1 MRKRIVK
8 KLSVILALAMI
19 LSLGLAACGGGGS
32 SNNATPGGKNN
43 SGNGGG
49 TKEAGWVFKKGS
61 VTVAMYDNADDVIK
75 ALGAY
80 KSSYEAESCAFD
92 GKDVIYSYPG
102 YDVLAF
108 QEKDRKVISGVI
120 LRDDTVETPEHV
132 SIGSSM
138 ADVEKAY
145 GKFEDG
151 ATSMR
156 LDKGN
161 CQLLILT
168 DNGKVIHIQ
177 YIALAED

>member
-1 MRKRIVK
+1 MRKDSIKRIC
-8 KLSVILALAMI
+8 LLLIAAML
-19 LSLGLAACGGGGS
+19 LSLGLAACGGGS
-32 SNNATPGGKNN
+32 SNSNTTPGGN
-43 SGNGGG
+43 NGGG
-49 TKEAGWVFKKGS
+49 NKEAGWVFKKGS
-61 VTVAMYDNADDVIK
+61 VTVAMFDDADAVIK
-75 ALGAY
+75 ALGQY
-80 KSSYEAESCAFD
+80 KSTYEAESCAFD

-177 YIALAED
+177 YIALAEGN